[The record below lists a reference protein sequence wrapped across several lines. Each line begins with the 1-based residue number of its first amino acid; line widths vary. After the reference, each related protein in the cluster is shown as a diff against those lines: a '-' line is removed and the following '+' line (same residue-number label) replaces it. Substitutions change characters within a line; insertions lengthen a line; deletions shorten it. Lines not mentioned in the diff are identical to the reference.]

1 MAAQQQ
7 VSLQTNLNTGTTAVA
22 GFTIELF
29 YP

>member
-1 MAAQQQ
+1 MAAQQE